1 MDKIISKLL
10 EIKWLASIKA
20 NTAPRWMVLFVDLII
35 ISCSYLLLATSEA
48 FIPGHSISSLVF
60 LRNWGIVL
68 AVYLLMIFITKSYT
82 SVIRLSV
89 FEDLY
94 REFLV
99 VAGSTIL
106 LLIINAVLPVCSYED
121 LARSWNIVIIGVI
134 SFSFLVMERL
144 LIKHAYTVLRQYDS
158 SERKRVLVLGTS
170 IESIILANALKSEIG
185 GEYYPIGLLA
195 EKGTNPPAQISGF
208 KVFPYDE
215 NTLVNTFVENS
226 IHALI
231 FSHDKVK
238 LVGRE
243 YADFFINN
251 NLRILSL
258 NHVEEFSGDE
268 NGDDNSANIST
279 HVKNVQIEDL
289 LGRDPIVLDNSLVR
303 SNIRGSVVMITG
315 ACGSIGSEIVRQV
328 ATYKAKKIILVDQA
342 ETPMHDM
349 ALEMKEKFPEADIV
363 LFMGDVQNRDR
374 MERAFAE
381 YRPRF
386 VFHAAAYKHVP
397 MMEINPS
404 EAVLTNVMGTKNIA
418 DLALK
423 YDVYKFVMIS
433 TDKAVNPT
441 NVMGCTKRLAEAYT
455 QSLFFD
461 AKRKGKKT
469 QFITT
474 RFGNV
479 LGSNGSVIPIFRRQ
493 IAEGGPVTITHRDII
508 RYFMTIPEA
517 CSLVLEAGC
526 MGNGGEIYVFDMGKP
541 VKIYDLATRMISLA
555 GLRPGVDIEFK
566 EIGLRPGEKLYEELL
581 NDKEKTLD
589 TTENDKIMVAKVRT
603 YDFNTVCDNISNIIS
618 FAEHG
623 NVHDMIKNMKMFI
636 PEYHSNHSEF
646 EQIDK
651 EIEAEHSKG
660 VNDKPVQESEIFY

>member
-20 NTAPRWMVLFVDLII
+20 NTAPRWMVLIVDLII

-48 FIPGHSISSLVF
+48 FIPGHSVNSLVF

-106 LLIINAVLPVCSYED
+106 LLIINSVLSACSYED
-121 LARSWNIVIIGVI
+121 LARSWNIVIIGAI

-144 LIKHAYTVLRQYDS
+144 LIKHAYSVLRQYDS

-170 IESIILANALKSEIG
+170 IESIILANVLKTEIG
-185 GEYYPIGLLA
+185 GKYLPIGLLA
-195 EKGTNPPAQISGF
+195 EKGANPPAQISGF

-231 FSHDKVK
+231 FNHDKVK

-258 NHVEEFSGDE
+258 NHVEEFSGDDK
-268 NGDDNSANIST
+268 GANIST

-555 GLRPGVDIEFK
+555 GLRPGVDIEIK

-589 TTENDKIMVAKVRT
+589 STENDKIMVAKVRT

-618 FAEHG
+618 FAAHG
-623 NVHDMIKNMKMFI
+623 NVHDMIKCMKMFI
-636 PEYHSNHSEF
+636 PEYHSNHSEL

-660 VNDKPVQESEIFY
+660 VNDKPAQESEIFY

>member
-48 FIPGHSISSLVF
+48 FIPGHSVSSLVF

-170 IESIILANALKSEIG
+170 IESIILANALKIEIG

-268 NGDDNSANIST
+268 NGDDKGANIST
-279 HVKNVQIEDL
+279 RVKNVQIEDL

-555 GLRPGVDIEFK
+555 GLRPGVDIEIK

>member
-243 YADFFINN
+243 YADFFIN
-251 NLRILSL
+251 LRILSL

-268 NGDDNSANIST
+268 NGDDKGANIST

-328 ATYKAKKIILVDQA
+328 ATYKVKKIILVDQA

-386 VFHAAAYKHVP
+386 VFHSAAYKHVP
-397 MMEINPS
+397 MMELNPS
-404 EAVLTNVMGTKNIA
+404 EAVLTNVMGSKNIA

-526 MGNGGEIYVFDMGKP
+526 MGDGGEIYVFDMGKP

-555 GLRPGVDIEFK
+555 GLRPGVDIEIK

>member
-20 NTAPRWMVLFVDLII
+20 NTAPRWMVLIVDLII
-35 ISCSYLLLATSEA
+35 ISCSFLLLATSEA
-48 FIPGHSISSLVF
+48 FIPGHSVSSLVF

-89 FEDLY
+89 IEDLY

-106 LLIINAVLPVCSYED
+106 LLIINSVLSACSYED
-121 LARSWNIVIIGVI
+121 LARSWNIVIIGAI

-144 LIKHAYTVLRQYDS
+144 LIKHAYSVLRQYDS

-170 IESIILANALKSEIG
+170 IESIILANALKTEIG
-185 GEYYPIGLLA
+185 GKYLPIGLLA
-195 EKGTNPPAQISGF
+195 EKGANPPAQISGF

-231 FSHDKVK
+231 FNHDKVK

-258 NHVEEFSGDE
+258 NHVEEFSGDDK
-268 NGDDNSANIST
+268 GANIST

-404 EAVLTNVMGTKNIA
+404 EAVLTNVMGSKNIA

-555 GLRPGVDIEFK
+555 GLRPGVDIEIK

-589 TTENDKIMVAKVRT
+589 STENDKIMVAKVRT

-623 NVHDMIKNMKMFI
+623 NVHDMIKCMKMFI
-636 PEYHSNHSEF
+636 PEYLSNHSEF

-660 VNDKPVQESEIFY
+660 VNDKPAQESEIFY

>member
-10 EIKWLASIKA
+10 KIKWLAAIKA
-20 NTAPRWMVLFVDLII
+20 KTAPRWMVLFVDLVI

-48 FIPGHSISSLVF
+48 FVPGNTISTLGF

-68 AVYLLMIFITKSYT
+68 VVYLLMIFITKSYT

-99 VAGSTIL
+99 VAGSTVL
-106 LLIINAVLPVCSYED
+106 LLVINALMAASIGED
-121 LARSWNIVIIGVI
+121 LVRSWNVVIMGAI

-144 LIKHAYTVLRQYDS
+144 LIKHAYSVLKQYDS
-158 SERKRVLVLGTS
+158 SERQRVLVLGTS
-170 IESIILANALKSEIG
+170 LESIILANALKSEIG
-185 GEYYPIGLLA
+185 GKYYPIGLLA
-195 EKGTNPPAQISGF
+195 EKGANPPTQISGF

-231 FSHDKVK
+231 FNHDKVK

-268 NGDDNSANIST
+268 TGDEKSANIST

-289 LGRDPIVLDNSLVR
+289 LGRDPIVFDNSLVR

-404 EAVLTNVMGTKNIA
+404 EAVLTNVMGSKNIA
-418 DLALK
+418 DLSLK
-423 YDVYKFVMIS
+423 YDVCKFVMIS

-461 AKRKGKKT
+461 AKRRGKKT

-555 GLRPGVDIEFK
+555 GLRPGVDIEIK

-589 TTENDKIMVAKVRT
+589 STENDKIMVAKVRT

-660 VNDKPVQESEIFY
+660 VNDKPAQESEIFY

>member
-20 NTAPRWMVLFVDLII
+20 NTAPRWMVLIVDLII

-48 FIPGHSISSLVF
+48 FIPGHSVSSLVF

-89 FEDLY
+89 IEDLY

-106 LLIINAVLPVCSYED
+106 LLIINSVLSACSYED
-121 LARSWNIVIIGVI
+121 LARSWNIVIIGAI

-144 LIKHAYTVLRQYDS
+144 LIKHAYSVLRQYDS

-170 IESIILANALKSEIG
+170 IESIILANALKTEIG
-185 GEYYPIGLLA
+185 GKYLPIGLLA
-195 EKGTNPPAQISGF
+195 EKGANPPAQISGF

-231 FSHDKVK
+231 FNHDKVK

-258 NHVEEFSGDE
+258 NHVEEFS
-268 NGDDNSANIST
+268 DDDKGANIST

-386 VFHAAAYKHVP
+386 VFHTAAYKHVP

-517 CSLVLEAGC
+517 CSLVLGAGC

-555 GLRPGVDIEFK
+555 GLRPGVDIEIK

-589 TTENDKIMVAKVRT
+589 STENDKIMVAKVRT

-618 FAEHG
+618 FAAHG
-623 NVHDMIKNMKMFI
+623 NVHDMIKCMKMFI

-660 VNDKPVQESEIFY
+660 VNDKPAQESEIFY

>member
-10 EIKWLASIKA
+10 EIKWLAAIKTK
-20 NTAPRWMVLFVDLII
+20 TAPRWMVLFVDLVI

-48 FIPGHSISSLVF
+48 FVPGNTISTLGF

-68 AVYLLMIFITKSYT
+68 VVYLLMIFITKSYT

-99 VAGSTIL
+99 VAGSTVL
-106 LLIINAVLPVCSYED
+106 LLVINALMAASIGED
-121 LARSWNIVIIGVI
+121 VARSWNVVIMGAI

-144 LIKHAYTVLRQYDS
+144 LIKHAYSVLKQYDS
-158 SERKRVLVLGTS
+158 SERQRVLVLGTS
-170 IESIILANALKSEIG
+170 LESIILANALKSEIG
-185 GEYYPIGLLA
+185 GKYYPIGLLA
-195 EKGTNPPAQISGF
+195 EKGANPPAQISGF

-231 FSHDKVK
+231 FNHDKVK

-258 NHVEEFSGDE
+258 NHVEEFSDDETGDE
-268 NGDDNSANIST
+268 KSANIST

-328 ATYKAKKIILVDQA
+328 ASYKAKKIILVDQA

-404 EAVLTNVMGTKNIA
+404 EAVLTNVMGSKNIA
-418 DLALK
+418 DLSLK

-555 GLRPGVDIEFK
+555 GLRPGVDIEIK

-589 TTENDKIMVAKVRT
+589 STENDKIMVAKVRT

-660 VNDKPVQESEIFY
+660 VNDKPAQESEIFY

>member
-20 NTAPRWMVLFVDLII
+20 NTAPRWVVLFVDLII

-106 LLIINAVLPVCSYED
+106 LLIINAVLSACSFD
-121 LARSWNIVIIGVI
+121 DVARSWSIVIMGAI

-144 LIKHAYTVLRQYDS
+144 LIKHAYSVLKQYDS
-158 SERKRVLVLGTS
+158 SERQRVLVLGTS
-170 IESIILANALKSEIG
+170 LESLILANALKSEIG
-185 GEYYPIGLLA
+185 GKYYPIGLLA
-195 EKGTNPPAQISGF
+195 EKGANPPAQISGF

-231 FSHDKVK
+231 FNHDKVK

-258 NHVEEFSGDE
+258 NHVEEFSGDDK
-268 NGDDNSANIST
+268 GDDKGANIST

-397 MMEINPS
+397 MMELNPS

-455 QSLFFD
+455 QSLFFN

-555 GLRPGVDIEFK
+555 GLRPGVDIEIK

-623 NVHDMIKNMKMFI
+623 NVHDMIKCMKMFI

-660 VNDKPVQESEIFY
+660 VNDKPAQDSEIFY